1 MLTLSCSLFDY
12 EKKTSYVF
20 FVVAKDGGQKDIKNK
35 TVQVRINLSDVND
48 NAPVFTEM
56 AYHKNLSV
64 NTPSNTLVVRV
75 KANDKDSG
83 INGEVRYSLSNSG
96 TDLATYN
103 TFRIDAVTGDLYTK
117 QTLTA
122 SGVHMIQ
129 VVANDLGTP
138 ELNATGRSTQDKVWL
153 ITGNMGYWLM
163 IRKIWRDYQSL
174 FLSDM

>member
-64 NTPSNTLVVRV
+64 STPSNTLVVRV
-75 KANDKDSG
+75 KADDRDSG
-83 INGEVRYSLSNSG
+83 INREVRYSLSNSG

-153 ITGNMGYWLM
+153 ITGNMGY
-163 IRKIWRDYQSL
+163 
-174 FLSDM
+174 

>member
-75 KANDKDSG
+75 KANDRDSG
-83 INGEVRYSLSNSG
+83 INREVRYSLSNSG

-153 ITGNMGYWLM
+153 ITGNMGY
-163 IRKIWRDYQSL
+163 
-174 FLSDM
+174 

>member
-1 MLTLSCSLFDY
+1 M
-12 EKKTSYVF
+12 
-20 FVVAKDGGQKDIKNK
+20 VAKDGGQKDIKNK

-64 NTPSNTLVVRV
+64 NTASDTLVVRV
-75 KANDKDSG
+75 KADDRDSG

-103 TFRIDAVTGDLYTK
+103 MFRIDAVTGDLYTK
-117 QTLTA
+117 QILTT
-122 SGVHMIQ
+122 SGVRMIQ

-153 ITGNMGYWLM
+153 ITGNMGY
-163 IRKIWRDYQSL
+163 
-174 FLSDM
+174 

>member
-1 MLTLSCSLFDY
+1 M
-12 EKKTSYVF
+12 
-20 FVVAKDGGQKDIKNK
+20 VAKDGGQKDIKNK

-64 NTPSNTLVVRV
+64 NTASDTLVVRV
-75 KANDKDSG
+75 KADDRDSG
-83 INGEVRYSLSNSG
+83 INGKVRYSLSNSG

-103 TFRIDAVTGDLYTK
+103 MFRIDAVTGDLYTK
-117 QTLTA
+117 QTLTT

-153 ITGNMGYWLM
+153 ITGNMGY
-163 IRKIWRDYQSL
+163 
-174 FLSDM
+174 

>member
-1 MLTLSCSLFDY
+1 MILFCSLFDY

-48 NAPVFTEM
+48 NAPVFTVM
-56 AYHKNLSV
+56 AYHKNLSI
-64 NTPSNTLVVRV
+64 NTASDTLVVRV
-75 KANDKDSG
+75 KADDRDSG

-103 TFRIDAVTGDLYTK
+103 MFRIDAVTGDLYTK
-117 QTLTA
+117 QTLTT
-122 SGVHMIQ
+122 SGVRMIQ

-153 ITGNMGYWLM
+153 ITGNMGY
-163 IRKIWRDYQSL
+163 
-174 FLSDM
+174 

>member
-1 MLTLSCSLFDY
+1 M
-12 EKKTSYVF
+12 
-20 FVVAKDGGQKDIKNK
+20 VAKDGGQKDIKNK

-64 NTPSNTLVVRV
+64 NTASDTLVVRV
-75 KANDKDSG
+75 KADDRDSG

-103 TFRIDAVTGDLYTK
+103 MFRIDAVTGDLYTK
-117 QTLTA
+117 QTLTT

-129 VVANDLGTP
+129 MVANDLGTP

-153 ITGNMGYWLM
+153 ITGNMGY
-163 IRKIWRDYQSL
+163 
-174 FLSDM
+174 

>member
-75 KANDKDSG
+75 KADDRDSG
-83 INGEVRYSLSNSG
+83 INREVRYSLSNSG

>member
-75 KANDKDSG
+75 KANDRDSG

>member
-75 KANDKDSG
+75 KADDRDSG
-83 INGEVRYSLSNSG
+83 INREVRYSLSNSG

-153 ITGNMGYWLM
+153 ITGNMGY
-163 IRKIWRDYQSL
+163 
-174 FLSDM
+174 

>member
-1 MLTLSCSLFDY
+1 M
-12 EKKTSYVF
+12 
-20 FVVAKDGGQKDIKNK
+20 VAKDGGQKDIKNK

-64 NTPSNTLVVRV
+64 NTVSDTLVVRV
-75 KANDKDSG
+75 KADDRDSG

-103 TFRIDAVTGDLYTK
+103 MFRIDAVTGDLYTK
-117 QTLTA
+117 QTLTT
-122 SGVHMIQ
+122 SGVRMIQ

-153 ITGNMGYWLM
+153 ITGNMGY
-163 IRKIWRDYQSL
+163 
-174 FLSDM
+174 